1 MAENKP
7 VVRRAGDVPDEAI
20 SVARDATIKI
30 HLSKDQGLPNFE
42 IREFTIQP
50 GGRIP
55 SHRHDVLEHG
65 QLVLEGEMTIL
76 LGDEVFTVCAGDS
89 VFLPEGTAHWYEN
102 RGGTPVRFLCVIP
115 RKPYQTE
122 WLEK

>member
-1 MAENKP
+1 MGGNKP
-7 VVRRAGDVPDEAI
+7 VIRRGRDVRDEAI
-20 SVARDATIKI
+20 SVAKDATIKI
-30 HLSKDQGLPNFE
+30 LLGADQGLPNFE

-76 LGDEVFTVCAGDS
+76 LGDEEHTVGVGDS
-89 VFLPEGTAHWYEN
+89 IFLPEGTPHWYKN
-102 RGGTPVRFLCVIP
+102 RGDTPVRFLCVIP
-115 RKPYQTE
+115 RKPYRTE

>member
-1 MAENKP
+1 MAEEKP
-7 VVRRAGDVPDEAI
+7 LIRRAGEAQDEKI

-30 HLSKDQGLPNFE
+30 HLGPDQGLPNFE
-42 IREFTIQP
+42 IREFTLQP

-65 QLVLEGEMTIL
+65 QLVLEGEMTMLI
-76 LGDEVFTVCAGDS
+76 GSEEHTVRAGDS
-89 VFLPEGTAHWYEN
+89 IFLPEGAAHWYEN
-102 RGGTPVRFLCVIP
+102 RGEGPVRFLCVIP
-115 RKPYQTE
+115 RKPYGTE